1 MRPDHSQLDWID
13 GFVDRIRSYVFVRL
27 SDRVLIRMPNE
38 AFKLNATGVRLLDFL
53 LNGGSVKE
61 ILKARS
67 FDAELPEQL
76 QVFFTDLSRM
86 LDSSFCE
93 HYQSS
98 GLERVPFDLGYI
110 ELPIL
115 SEVAVTWKCN
125 IKCRFCYASCTCTS
139 AENTETDLKG
149 LSTDKVKRILN
160 IIRYDAEVP
169 SVSFTGGEPVLRS
182 DLTEL
187 IHYATNALNMR
198 VNLITNGTLITP
210 ERAQDFKK
218 AGLASAQVSIESP
231 DPEVHDSIVGV
242 RNAHKASLNGLKALK
257 DEGIIVHPHATL
269 CRLNSSSLMKM
280 AAFSQNIGVDR
291 FSLNMIIPTGRGIDP
306 ELSIKYQEIKDIVLR
321 IKSEADKRNIRFMWY
336 SPTPVCL
343 FNPVSHQLGNKG
355 CSACEGLLSV
365 DPYGRLLPCSSWK
378 EPVGNLLEQGFKS
391 LWFGERGTFLRQK
404 QMAHPDCRKCRHF
417 AVCHGACPLYFRV
430 HGYEELEPALKEI
443 RRGLDPIQRSIS

>member
-1 MRPDHSQLDWID
+1 MGVNSSRLDWID
-13 GFVDRIRSYVFVRL
+13 DFVDKIRPYVFIRL
-27 SDRVLIRMPNE
+27 TDRVLIRMPNE
-38 AFKLNATGVRLLDFL
+38 AFKLNASGARLMDHL
-53 LNGGSVKE
+53 LNGGSIKE

-67 FDAELPEQL
+67 FDEELTEQL
-76 QVFFTDLSRM
+76 QGFFMDLSRT
-86 LDSSFCE
+86 LDSSLCE

-98 GLERVPFDLGYI
+98 SLERVPFDLGYI

-139 AENTETDLKG
+139 EEEIKVDRKE
-149 LSTDKVKRILN
+149 LSTEKIKSVLN
-160 IIRYDAEVP
+160 IIRREAEVP

-182 DLTEL
+182 DLAEL
-187 IHYATNALNMR
+187 IHYASDVLKMR
-198 VNLITNGTLITP
+198 VNLITNGTLITSG
-210 ERAQDFKK
+210 RARDFKK
-218 AGLASAQVSIESP
+218 AGLASAQVSVESP

-242 RNAHKASLNGLKALK
+242 RNAHKASLKGLKALK

-269 CRLNSSSLMKM
+269 CRLNLPSLLNM
-280 AAFSQNIGVDR
+280 AAFTQKIGADR

-306 ELSIKYQEIKDIVLR
+306 ELSIKYQEIKDIVVK
-321 IKSEADKRNIRFMWY
+321 IKAEADKKNIRFMWY
-336 SPTPVCL
+336 SPTPLCL

-378 EPVGNLLEQGFKS
+378 EPIGNLLEQGFKN
-391 LWFGERGTFLRQK
+391 LWFGERGKFLRKK
-404 QMAHPDCRKCRHF
+404 QMAHPDCRNCGHF

-430 HGYEELEPALKEI
+430 HGYKELEPALKKI
-443 RRGLDPIQRSIS
+443 RKGSAPIQRSLL

>member
-1 MRPDHSQLDWID
+1 MRIDPSQLNWID
-13 GFVDRIRSYVFVRL
+13 DFVDRIRPYVFVRL
-27 SDRVLIRMPNE
+27 TDRVLIRMPNE
-38 AFKLNATGVRLLDFL
+38 AFKLNSTGARLLDHL
-53 LNGGSVKE
+53 LSGGSINE

-67 FDAELPEQL
+67 FDTKLPEQL
-76 QVFFTDLSRM
+76 QVFFTDLSRT
-86 LDSSFCE
+86 LDSSLCE

-98 GLERVPFDLGYI
+98 GLQRVPFDLGYI

-139 AENTETDLKG
+139 AEDIETDRKE
-149 LSTDKVKRILN
+149 LSTDEIKSVLN
-160 IIRYDAEVP
+160 IIRYEAEVP
-169 SVSFTGGEPVLRS
+169 SVSFTGGEPVLRP
-182 DLTEL
+182 DLADL
-187 IHYATNALNMR
+187 IQYASHVLHMR
-198 VNLITNGTLITP
+198 VNLITNGTLITSK
-210 ERAQDFKK
+210 RAADFKK

-231 DPEVHDSIVGV
+231 DPDIHDSIVGV
-242 RNAHKASLNGLKALK
+242 KNAFNASVNGLKALK
-257 DEGIIVHPHATL
+257 EAGIIVHPHATL
-269 CRLNSSSLMKM
+269 CRLNLTSLLDM
-280 AAFSQNIGVDR
+280 AAFSQKIDVDR

-336 SPTPVCL
+336 SPTPLCL

-378 EPVGNLLEQGFKS
+378 EPVGNLLDQGFKY
-391 LWFGERGTFLRQK
+391 LWFGERGKFLRQK

-417 AVCHGACPLYFRV
+417 AVCHGACPLYFRI
-430 HGYEELEPALKEI
+430 HGYEELEPALQEI
-443 RRGLDPIQRSIS
+443 RRGSDPALRSLS

>member
-86 LDSSFCE
+86 LDSPLCE

-187 IHYATNALNMR
+187 IHYASDALNMR

-321 IKSEADKRNIRFMWY
+321 IKAEADKRNIRFMWY

>member
-343 FNPVSHQLGNKG
+343 FNPV
-355 CSACEGLLSV
+355 
-365 DPYGRLLPCSSWK
+365 
-378 EPVGNLLEQGFKS
+378 
-391 LWFGERGTFLRQK
+391 
-404 QMAHPDCRKCRHF
+404 
-417 AVCHGACPLYFRV
+417 
-430 HGYEELEPALKEI
+430 
-443 RRGLDPIQRSIS
+443 